1 MELEKDLEFSHQDES
16 PHDPMDDPIETAAK
30 AEEGFDGGK
39 LEKKGTKASVNNVS
53 SIPNGG
59 LRAWLQVLGV
69 FFLFF
74 NTWYDTLFS
83 SLHLSSLLRFA
94 GAS

>member
-1 MELEKDLEFSHQDES
+1 MASL
-16 PHDPMDDPIETAAK
+16 PHDTLTGSHMKEHKDVELNSPTESHGSANQSIENAAE
-30 AEEGFDGGK
+30 AHEELDSAK
-39 LEKKGTKASVNNVS
+39 LEKKTTKASVNNIS

-74 NTWYDTLFS
+74 NTW
-83 SLHLSSLLRFA
+83 
-94 GAS
+94 

>member
-1 MELEKDLEFSHQDES
+1 MASASHDSLSSSHIELEKDLELSHPDES
-16 PHDPMDDPIETAAK
+16 LRNPTDDPIETAAQ

-39 LEKKGTKASVNNVS
+39 VERKSTKASVNNVS

-74 NTWYDTLFS
+74 NTW
-83 SLHLSSLLRFA
+83 
-94 GAS
+94 

>member
-1 MELEKDLEFSHQDES
+1 MASPSHDTLTGSHVEEHKDVEFNSPTES
-16 PHDPMDDPIETAAK
+16 VHDPMGQPIENAAE
-30 AEEGFDGGK
+30 AEEGVDGAK
-39 LEKKGTKASVNNVS
+39 LEKKTTKASVNNVA

-74 NTWYDTLFS
+74 NTW
-83 SLHLSSLLRFA
+83 
-94 GAS
+94 

>member
-1 MELEKDLEFSHQDES
+1 MASVSHDTLSDSHSEQEKDLEFTS
-16 PHDPMDDPIETAAK
+16 PHDSTQDPTDDPIRTAAE

-39 LEKKGTKASVNNVS
+39 LEKKSTKASVNNVA

-74 NTWYDTLFS
+74 NTW
-83 SLHLSSLLRFA
+83 
-94 GAS
+94 

>member
-1 MELEKDLEFSHQDES
+1 MASESHDTLRGSHFEKEKDLEFNS
-16 PHDPMDDPIETAAK
+16 PEASVHNPADDAIETAAE

-39 LEKKGTKASVNNVS
+39 LQKKTTKASVNNIS

-59 LRAWLQVLGV
+59 LRAWLQVVGV

-74 NTWYDTLFS
+74 NTW
-83 SLHLSSLLRFA
+83 
-94 GAS
+94 

>member
-1 MELEKDLEFSHQDES
+1 MASASHDTLTGSHMEEQKDLEFNS
-16 PHDPMDDPIETAAK
+16 PTEWVHDPTDNPIETAAQ

-39 LEKKGTKASVNNVS
+39 LDKKTTKASVNNVS

-59 LRAWLQVLGV
+59 LRAWLQVVGV

-74 NTWYDTLFS
+74 NTW
-83 SLHLSSLLRFA
+83 
-94 GAS
+94 

>member
-1 MELEKDLEFSHQDES
+1 MELEKDLELSHSDKS
-16 PHDPMDDPIETAAK
+16 LGNPMDDPIETAAQ
-30 AEEGFDGGK
+30 AEEGFDGN
-39 LEKKGTKASVNNVS
+39 LEKNNTKASVNNIS

-74 NTWYDTLFS
+74 NTW
-83 SLHLSSLLRFA
+83 
-94 GAS
+94 